1 MSQTQA
7 DNATASSTAAGY
19 TVDPAEVEKFS
30 KIAAEWWDTSG
41 NFAPL
46 HQLNPI
52 RLGYIRD
59 QVIERFDHDPKSRH
73 ALEGLSLLDIGCGG
87 GLLSE
92 PMARMGAA
100 VTAVDA
106 SEPNIKTASVHA
118 AEGGLDINFRHGT
131 AEDLVAEGAIFDI
144 VLNMEVMEHVAD
156 VPLFLKASADLVKP
170 GGIMIMATLNR
181 TAKAFALA
189 VVGAEYVLG
198 WVPKGTHD
206 HKKFV
211 KPGEIRDALTSHGMT
226 VERPMGVSYNPLQEG
241 WKLSGD
247 TDVNYMIVAKKA

>member
-1 MSQTQA
+1 MTNTQA
-7 DNATASSTAAGY
+7 RTRTASGF
-19 TVDPAEVEKFS
+19 TVDPDEVEKFS

-46 HQLNPI
+46 HQLNPV
-52 RLGYIRD
+52 RLAYIRT
-59 QVIERFDHDPKSRH
+59 QVIEHFTVDPKKRK
-73 ALEGLSLLDIGCGG
+73 ALEGLSLVDIGCGG

-118 AEGGLDINFRHGT
+118 AEGGLDIAFRHGT
-131 AEDLVAEGAIFDI
+131 AEDLVAEEASFDI
-144 VLNMEVMEHVAD
+144 VLNMEVVEHVAD
-156 VPLFLKASADLVKP
+156 VPAFLEAAAALVAP
-170 GGIMIMATLNR
+170 GGLMIMATLNR

-211 KPGEIRDALTSHGMT
+211 KPGEIRDALTSHGMK
-226 VERPMGVSYNPLQEG
+226 VLPPVGVSYNPLMEG
-241 WKLSGD
+241 WKISGD
-247 TDVNYMIVAKKA
+247 TDVNYMIVAKKI